1 VKPKINLR
9 SAQLESVQALD
20 AAGLGISLVFAMSA
34 RSRRVNLPEYRPLVP
49 PKPQRKIIA
58 ARPRRRI
65 SQAGFRAF
73 RQIPPL
79 ISFGRLKIKRTKV
92 ETQSA

>member
-34 RSRRVNLPEYRPLVP
+34 RSGRVNLPEYRPLG
-49 PKPQRKIIA
+49 RA
-58 ARPRRRI
+58 AKFLKLVSARFGKSRR
-65 SQAGFRAF
+65 
-73 RQIPPL
+73 
-79 ISFGRLKIKRTKV
+79 
-92 ETQSA
+92 